1 MDGMTASTYAHLM
14 AQPFELRERWFDVS
28 LPEFEAFLRSY
39 PRPLEPRP
47 PLSSKANYRE
57 WVDPILGTWPGN
69 AVGKTWRRG
78 GCLGCQIRLDLVL
91 KASAQERRGCQS
103 CGD

>member
-1 MDGMTASTYAHLM
+1 MDGVRASTYAHRM
-14 AQPFELRERWFDVS
+14 ARPFELRERWLDVS

-47 PLSSKANYRE
+47 PLASKANYRE
-57 WVDPILGTWPGN
+57 WVDPVLGAWPGN

-91 KASAQERRGCQS
+91 KASALDRRACQS